1 MEKKSF
7 VFYTSWNQA
16 IQKMDEQQ
24 LRRFI
29 NNLCN
34 YAEGNE
40 VHLDGIVDEIM
51 WSQVKPLLDHN
62 ETKRQRRIEGGRKG
76 GLAKPTNDKHTQAG
90 LSILSVEGRGKK
102 VDDEGRRMME
112 EGRRLK
118 VDVDVEG
125 RGKKVDVD
133 VDVEGRCKKVES
145 MKGEIIVEV
154 DGEMRNFDFDSDSDI
169 KNRLYSMNLPKDLLN
184 AMLVVFEPEGLLT
197 KKQRELIL
205 NNKNIF
211 EKLGYANVLKDYLEL
226 Q

>member
-29 NNLCN
+29 DNLCN
-34 YAEGNE
+34 YAEGNQ

-62 ETKRQRRIEGGRKG
+62 EAKRQRRIEGGRKG

-90 LSILSVEGRGKK
+90 LSILSVEGRG
-102 VDDEGRRMME
+102 MME
-112 EGRRLK
+112 EGRGMMEEGRGMME
-118 VDVDVEG
+118 EG

-133 VDVEGRCKKVES
+133 VDVEGRCKKVEGKKVES

-154 DGEMRNFDFDSDSDI
+154 DGEMRNYDFDSDI

>member
-29 NNLCN
+29 DNLCN
-34 YAEGNE
+34 YAEGNQ

-76 GLAKPTNDKHTQAG
+76 GLAKPTNDKYTQAG

-112 EGRRLK
+112 EGRGMMEEGRRLK

-125 RGKKVDVD
+125 
-133 VDVEGRCKKVES
+133 KKVEG

-154 DGEMRNFDFDSDSDI
+154 DEEMRDYDRTDI

-184 AMLVVFEPEGLLT
+184 AMLLVFEPEGFLT
-197 KKQRELIL
+197 KKQRELVL
-205 NNKNIF
+205 DNQNIF
-211 EKLGYANVLKDYLEL
+211 NKLGYPNALKDYLEF

>member
-112 EGRRLK
+112 EGRGMMEEGRRLK

-125 RGKKVDVD
+125 
-133 VDVEGRCKKVES
+133 KKVES

-154 DGEMRNFDFDSDSDI
+154 DEEMRDYDRTDI

-184 AMLVVFEPEGLLT
+184 AMLIVFEPEGFLT
-197 KKQRELIL
+197 KKQRELVL
-205 NNKNIF
+205 DNQNIF
-211 EKLGYANVLKDYLEL
+211 NKLGYPNALKDYLEF

>member
-34 YAEGNE
+34 YAEGNQ

-62 ETKRQRRIEGGRKG
+62 ETKRQKRIENAKKG
-76 GLAKPTNDKHTQAG
+76 GLAKATNSSNSKQNLLEYTPA
-90 LSILSVEGRGKK
+90 SVEGRG
-102 VDDEGRRMME
+102 MME

-133 VDVEGRCKKVES
+133 VDVEGRCKKVEGKKVES

-154 DGEMRNFDFDSDSDI
+154 DGEMRNYDFDSDSDI